1 MKGLCTHSLGG
12 IGIVYPPDREAGSE
26 NWERERERVFINH
39 TLALSPSPSSP
50 PLPPFCLYQPPS
62 LSAEGNAW
70 WLLWSYLCRVK
81 FLARS
86 NASGPRPSER
96 RAGIIKQLSV
106 FFTFYTSSPL
116 LAVSICLAFFFSP
129 FVPCPASW
137 MLHHHPCTVLSLC
150 HGGLPLSPGASPLL
164 TRLYLSLDGFSRLD
178 VYSLQRYF
186 QQCITSNQ

>member
-26 NWERERERVFINH
+26 NWERERESVHKSYFG
-39 TLALSPSPSSP
+39 ALSISILPSS
-50 PLPPFCLYQPPS
+50 PPFCLYQPPS
-62 LSAEGNAW
+62 LSAEGDAW
-70 WLLWSYLCRVK
+70 WLLWSYLSRVK
-81 FLARS
+81 FLVRS

-96 RAGIIKQLSV
+96 RAGIIKQPSM

-116 LAVSICLAFFFSP
+116 LCLRLSCFFFLR
-129 FVPCPASW
+129 FVPRPASR
-137 MLHHHPCTVLSLC
+137 MLHRRLCTVLSLC

-164 TRLYLSLDGFSRLD
+164 TRLYLSLNGFLRLD

-186 QQCITSNQ
+186 HQCITSNQ